1 MQPGIK
7 ILWRISEMK
16 KIGFIGLGNMG
27 LPMANNISKAGIEV
41 NAFDLSEK
49 ALIQAENLGMSIK
62 QDSKSVLEDIDALI
76 TMLPNGSS
84 VEKIFLEDNLLE
96 VINKRTLIIESSTI
110 SPGISKKISTIA
122 KNHGIS
128 MLDAPV
134 SGGVKGAELGNLTF
148 IVGGSEADLEKGLS
162 LFEIMGD
169 KIFYAGESGS
179 GQIAKLCN
187 NMLLAVHMC
196 GTAETLAL
204 GVNNGLDPV
213 VLSEIMKNS
222 SGGNWSLEKYN
233 PYPGVMETAP
243 ASENYSGGFLNS
255 LMLKDLKLA
264 SELALGSK
272 STTPMGK
279 LAMQLYEE
287 MMDDG
292 FGTLDFSSIQKKY
305 L

>member
-1 MQPGIK
+1 
-7 ILWRISEMK
+7 MK

-49 ALIQAENLGMSIK
+49 ALKQAENLGMSIK

-110 SPGISKKISTIA
+110 SPEISKKISTIA
-122 KNHGIS
+122 KNYGIS

-148 IVGGSEADLEKGLS
+148 IVGGSQADLEKGLS
-162 LFEIMGD
+162 LFKIMGD

-196 GTAETLAL
+196 GTAETIAL

-243 ASENYSGGFLNS
+243 SSENYSGGFLNS
-255 LMLKDLKLA
+255 LMLKDLKLV

>member
-1 MQPGIK
+1 
-7 ILWRISEMK
+7 MK

-287 MMDDG
+287 MKDDG

>member
-1 MQPGIK
+1 
-7 ILWRISEMK
+7 MK

-49 ALIQAENLGMSIK
+49 ALIHAENLGMSIK
-62 QDSKSVLEDIDALI
+62 QDSKGVLEDIDALI

-148 IVGGSEADLEKGLS
+148 IVGGSQVDLEKGLS

>member
-1 MQPGIK
+1 
-7 ILWRISEMK
+7 
-16 KIGFIGLGNMG
+16 MG
-27 LPMANNISKAGIEV
+27 LPMANNISKTGIEV

-49 ALIQAENLGMSIK
+49 ALKQAENLGMSIK

-110 SPGISKKISTIA
+110 SPEISKKISTIA
-122 KNHGIS
+122 KNYGIS

-148 IVGGSEADLEKGLS
+148 IVGGSQADLEKGLS
-162 LFEIMGD
+162 LFKIMGD

-196 GTAETLAL
+196 GTAETIAL

-243 ASENYSGGFLNS
+243 SSENYSGGFLNS

-287 MMDDG
+287 MMDEG

>member
-1 MQPGIK
+1 
-7 ILWRISEMK
+7 MK

-84 VEKIFLEDNLLE
+84 VEKIFLEDNLFE

-110 SPGISKKISTIA
+110 SPEISKKISTIA

-148 IVGGSEADLEKGLS
+148 IVGGSQVDLEKGLS

-233 PYPGVMETAP
+233 PYPGVMETVP
-243 ASENYSGGFLNS
+243 ASDNYSGGFLNT

-287 MMDDG
+287 MKDDG

>member
-1 MQPGIK
+1 
-7 ILWRISEMK
+7 
-16 KIGFIGLGNMG
+16 MG

-49 ALIQAENLGMSIK
+49 ALIHAENLGMSIK
-62 QDSKSVLEDIDALI
+62 QDSKGVLEDIDALI

-110 SPGISKKISTIA
+110 SPEISKKISTIA
-122 KNHGIS
+122 KNYGIS

-148 IVGGSEADLEKGLS
+148 IVGGSQADLEKGLS
-162 LFEIMGD
+162 LFKIMGD

-196 GTAETLAL
+196 GTAETIAL

-287 MMDDG
+287 MMDEG

>member
-1 MQPGIK
+1 
-7 ILWRISEMK
+7 MK

-49 ALIQAENLGMSIK
+49 ALIHAENLGMSIK
-62 QDSKSVLEDIDALI
+62 QDSKGVLEDIDALI

-110 SPGISKKISTIA
+110 SPEISKKISTIA
-122 KNHGIS
+122 KNYGIS

-148 IVGGSEADLEKGLS
+148 IVGGSQADLEKGLS
-162 LFEIMGD
+162 LFKIMGD

>member
-1 MQPGIK
+1 
-7 ILWRISEMK
+7 MK

-41 NAFDLSEK
+41 NAFDLSEA
-49 ALIQAENLGMSIK
+49 ALIKAENLGMSIK

-148 IVGGSEADLEKGLS
+148 IVGGSQADLEKGLS
-162 LFEIMGD
+162 LFKIMGD
-169 KIFYAGESGS
+169 KIFYAGGSGS

-264 SELALGSK
+264 SELALESK

-287 MMDDG
+287 MKDDG

>member
-1 MQPGIK
+1 
-7 ILWRISEMK
+7 MK

-49 ALIQAENLGMSIK
+49 ALIHAENLGMSIK

-148 IVGGSEADLEKGLS
+148 IVGGSQADLEKGLS
-162 LFEIMGD
+162 LFKIMGD

-243 ASENYSGGFLNS
+243 ASENYSGGFLNT

-287 MMDDG
+287 MKDDG

>member
-1 MQPGIK
+1 
-7 ILWRISEMK
+7 MK

-27 LPMANNISKAGIEV
+27 LPMANNILKAGIEV

-49 ALIQAENLGMSIK
+49 ALNQAENLGMSIK
-62 QDSKSVLEDIDALI
+62 QNSESVLEDIDALI

-96 VINKRTLIIESSTI
+96 GINKQTLIIESSTI
-110 SPGISKKISTIA
+110 SPEISKKVSKMA
-122 KNHGIS
+122 KNYGIS

-148 IVGGSEADLEKGLS
+148 MVGGSESDLQKGSS
-162 LFEIMGD
+162 LFKIMGD

-204 GVNNGLDPV
+204 GVNNGLDPE

-233 PYPGVMETAP
+233 PYPGVMKTAP
-243 ASENYSGGFLNS
+243 ASEDYSGGFLNT
-255 LMLKDLKLA
+255 LMLKDLNLV
-264 SELALGSK
+264 SELALQSE
-272 STTPMGK
+272 SSTPMGK
-279 LAMQLYEE
+279 LALQLYEE
-287 MMDDG
+287 MKDQG

>member
-1 MQPGIK
+1 
-7 ILWRISEMK
+7 
-16 KIGFIGLGNMG
+16 MG

-49 ALIQAENLGMSIK
+49 ALIHAENLGMSIK

-110 SPGISKKISTIA
+110 SPEISKKISTIA
-122 KNHGIS
+122 KNYGIS

-148 IVGGSEADLEKGLS
+148 IVGGSQADLEKGLS
-162 LFEIMGD
+162 LFKIMGD

-204 GVNNGLDPV
+204 GANNGLDPV

-255 LMLKDLKLA
+255 LMHKDLKLA

>member
-1 MQPGIK
+1 
-7 ILWRISEMK
+7 MK

-49 ALIQAENLGMSIK
+49 ALIHAENLGMSIK
-62 QDSKSVLEDIDALI
+62 QDSKGVLEDIDALI

-148 IVGGSEADLEKGLS
+148 IVGGSQADLEKGLS
-162 LFEIMGD
+162 LFKIMGD

-287 MMDDG
+287 MKDDG

>member
-1 MQPGIK
+1 
-7 ILWRISEMK
+7 MK

-27 LPMANNISKAGIEV
+27 LPMANNILKAGIEV

-49 ALIQAENLGMSIK
+49 ALNQADNLGMSIK
-62 QDSKSVLEDIDALI
+62 QNSESVLEDIDALI

-84 VEKIFLEDNLLE
+84 VEKIFLDDNLLE
-96 VINKRTLIIESSTI
+96 GINKQTLIIESSTI
-110 SPGISKKISTIA
+110 SPEISKKVSKMA
-122 KNHGIS
+122 KNYGIS

-148 IVGGSEADLEKGLS
+148 MVGGSESDLQKGSS
-162 LFEIMGD
+162 LFKIMGD

-233 PYPGVMETAP
+233 PYPGVMKTAP
-243 ASENYSGGFLNS
+243 ASEDYSGGFLNT
-255 LMLKDLKLA
+255 LMLKDLNLV
-264 SELALGSK
+264 SELALQSK
-272 STTPMGK
+272 SSTPMGK
-279 LAMQLYEE
+279 LALQLYEE
-287 MMDDG
+287 MKNQG

>member
-1 MQPGIK
+1 
-7 ILWRISEMK
+7 MK

-27 LPMANNISKAGIEV
+27 LPMANNILKAGIEV

-49 ALIQAENLGMSIK
+49 ALNQAENLGMSIK
-62 QDSKSVLEDIDALI
+62 QNSESVLEDIDALI

-84 VEKIFLEDNLLE
+84 VEKIFLDDNLLE
-96 VINKRTLIIESSTI
+96 GINKQTLIIESSTI
-110 SPGISKKISTIA
+110 SPEISKKVSKMA
-122 KNHGIS
+122 KNYGIS

-148 IVGGSEADLEKGLS
+148 MVGGSESDLQKGSS
-162 LFEIMGD
+162 LFKIMGD

-233 PYPGVMETAP
+233 PYPGVMKTAP
-243 ASENYSGGFLNS
+243 ASEDYSGGFLNT
-255 LMLKDLKLA
+255 LMLKDLNLV
-264 SELALGSK
+264 SELAFQSE
-272 STTPMGK
+272 SSTPMGK
-279 LAMQLYEE
+279 LALQLYEE
-287 MMDDG
+287 MKNQG
-292 FGTLDFSSIQKKY
+292 FGKLDFSSIQKKY